1 MAEETIIEEGEGME
15 IPNIETEDHRLS
27 LFEKLHEIADN
38 QYEEDCIGN
47 VERFVNLYLNNDMSH
62 TASYDLKL
70 HEFTT
75 DIKGLDFEAD
85 AILEVMNILSK
96 IDLQ

>member
-27 LFEKLHEIADN
+27 LFEKLHEIAELHQN
-38 QYEEDCIGN
+38 QYEEDCIGI
-47 VERFVNLYLNNDMSH
+47 VEQFVKSAFQLEEGYE
-62 TASYDLKL
+62 T
-70 HEFTT
+70 
-75 DIKGLDFEAD
+75 FEAH

-96 IDLQ
+96 MNSQ